1 MLTVFV
7 PIVLGVAAGMITY
20 LLGMFIGGVV
30 AFSWAKV
37 RPAAQYQRIALEEED
52 IESPRGSM
60 EKAEF
65 VDEKVD
71 VEAPPQYAEVE
82 GKEIK

>member
-1 MLTVFV
+1 MVTVFV

-20 LLGMFIGGVV
+20 LLGMVLGAIV
-30 AFSWAKV
+30 AFAWAKA
-37 RPAAQYQRIALEEED
+37 RPAGAYQRIALAEED

-60 EKAEF
+60 DKVEF

-71 VEAPPQYAEVE
+71 IEAPPQYAEVE